1 MTKVRNEICAKEQRN
16 SGKAQHVRGRA
27 GVVWLCLGASSVMPE
42 LAPREMGVGGS
53 LGQPRSRQPPQR
65 DLCAIRMCM
74 MRAHACGL
82 VVLDSTLPALAWT
95 LDSRSLRARSERERR
110 LEQ

>member
-1 MTKVRNEICAKEQRN
+1 MPFELTFGLCAR
-16 SGKAQHVRGRA
+16 
-27 GVVWLCLGASSVMPE
+27 LE
-42 LAPREMGVGGS
+42 LRRLP
-53 LGQPRSRQPPQR
+53 LGQPISRQPPQR
-65 DLCAIRMCM
+65 DIYAIRMCM

-95 LDSRSLRARSERERR
+95 LDSRSFRARSERERR

>member
-1 MTKVRNEICAKEQRN
+1 MPAFACAVPLELT
-16 SGKAQHVRGRA
+16 
-27 GVVWLCLGASSVMPE
+27 LCLCARVE
-42 LAPREMGVGGS
+42 LRRLP

-65 DLCAIRMCM
+65 DICAIRMCM

-95 LDSRSLRARSERERR
+95 LDSRSFRARSERERR